1 MDAIFL
7 MFGILVAMYVAN
19 FIWLDCDASRIRVIL
34 EKGDFIFRRG
44 KMLNWKAR
52 TN

>member
-7 MFGILVAMYVAN
+7 MFGTLVAMYVAN
-19 FIWLDCDASRIRVIL
+19 FVWLDCDAGRTRVIL
-34 EKGDFIFRRG
+34 DKGDFIYWRG
-44 KMLNWKAR
+44 KILNGKAH